1 MRNAK
6 GPRQNNLSN
15 VGKLAA
21 GGRSFSPSSAK
32 CQNGNL
38 LKFSP
43 GKGKGRRRHWPETS
57 DGVPA
62 QQGQGA
68 WCEVFRGAHKSQSLS
83 VTLGIPWYT
92 WKINRLHDWLI
103 TSSNPSYFALFL

>member
-68 WCEVFRGAHKSQSLS
+68 WSEVFRG
-83 VTLGIPWYT
+83 GP
-92 WKINRLHDWLI
+92 
-103 TSSNPSYFALFL
+103 